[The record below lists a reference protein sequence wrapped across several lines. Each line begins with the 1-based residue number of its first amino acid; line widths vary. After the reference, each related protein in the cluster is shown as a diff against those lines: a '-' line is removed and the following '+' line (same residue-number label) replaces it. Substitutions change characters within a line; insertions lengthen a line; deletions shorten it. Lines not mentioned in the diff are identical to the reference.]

1 MLLNFNKIIVE
12 NGFVLLYVFHK
23 FFVLK
28 LIFLP
33 CIYGFYLKKNSPLVP
48 RKDTEKFTNLKFY
61 QSKY

>member
-1 MLLNFNKIIVE
+1 MLLKFNKIIVE

-33 CIYGFYLKKNSPLVP
+33 CIYGVFKKKIHRQYRENF
-48 RKDTEKFTNLKFY
+48 KDTGKFAN
-61 QSKY
+61 